1 MDFFICNKKIPYVLL
16 ITEKQKNKKR
26 IQFDQ
31 TSMLRELLVCP
42 WSCYANLFWCLLHP
56 SLYHQLLPG
65 GGLQINSQSCLA
77 FSMWC
82 FSHLSSVSHKLC
94 RSCVFK
100 QIFIATPISRHSDAF
115 LPPYLSAVY
124 VSKCSNLCDKLYD
137 ALCGPQI
144 IFTR

>member
-1 MDFFICNKKIPYVLL
+1 MWTSSYVTKNSLRTLDHWKATKNEKNPDRSNVNVKGISCLSLVLL
-16 ITEKQKNKKR
+16 CK
-26 IQFDQ
+26 
-31 TSMLRELLVCP
+31 P
-42 WSCYANLFWCLLHP
+42 FWCLLHP

-65 GGLQINSQSCLA
+65 GELQINSQSCLV
-77 FSMWC
+77 FSIWC

-94 RSCVFK
+94 RPCVSK

-115 LPPYLSAVY
+115 LPLYPSAVY